1 MALMFAARAQAINEV
16 LLPALAAGQIIL
28 CDRFTDST
36 EAYQGGGRELG
47 SATVLEL
54 HRLLCANLQPD
65 LTLLLLPGLETS
77 LDRARRRNQRTASE
91 NGPDEDRFEQ
101 EQNAF
106 YGRVW
111 RKYREIAARE
121 PQRVVLIE
129 GDLTIDEVHEQI
141 VEAVAERLTAL
152 AAGTQA

>member
-1 MALMFAARAQAINEV
+1 MFAARAQAIAEV
-16 LLPALAAGQIIL
+16 LSPGLAAGKIIL

-47 SATVLEL
+47 SAVVLEL
-54 HRLLCANLQPD
+54 NRLLCGNLQPD
-65 LTLLLLPGLETS
+65 LTLLLPGLEAS
-77 LDRARRRNQRTASE
+77 LARARRRNQRTAGES
-91 NGPDEDRFEQ
+91 GPDEGRFEQ
-101 EQNAF
+101 EQDAF

-121 PQRVVLIE
+121 PARVVLIE

-141 VEAVAERLTAL
+141 VEAIAERLTAP
-152 AAGTQA
+152 AAEAQA